1 MVHGFGWDLRSC
13 TCHKVPHKAFVAVV
27 QLLSFVQLFV
37 SPWTQHSRFPYPSL
51 SPRVCSDPCPL
62 KLMMP
67 SNHLIPSPP
76 AFNLSHHQGL
86 LFQWVNS
93 SQQVTKVLD
102 LRFSISPSCE
112 YSWFISF
119 RTKPLLLVY
128 LLLNSKRQG
137 HVLYK
142 RRVLHKSLAGFITS
156 NTNRLQLK

>member
-1 MVHGFGWDLRSC
+1 MIMQIMVHGFGWDLRSC

-67 SNHLIPSPP
+67 SNHLIPSP
-76 AFNLSHHQGL
+76 LSLYH
-86 LFQWVNS
+86 V
-93 SQQVTKVLD
+93 VKVLD